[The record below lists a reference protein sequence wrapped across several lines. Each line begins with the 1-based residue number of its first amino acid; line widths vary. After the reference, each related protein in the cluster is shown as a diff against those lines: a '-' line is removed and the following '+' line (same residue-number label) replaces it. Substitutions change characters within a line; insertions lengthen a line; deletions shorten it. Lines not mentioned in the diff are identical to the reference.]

1 MTAAL
6 GGWLAG
12 LGVTRAAMEATSEC
26 WRAPFYLLEDRFE
39 TGWSTLMT
47 SSIYPAGR
55 RPTDWTRCGWARSPN
70 GRCSRPSFVPLPA
83 IRALGA
89 Q

>member
-1 MTAAL
+1 
-6 GGWLAG
+6 
-12 LGVTRAAMEATSEC
+12 MEATSDY

-39 TGWSTLMT
+39 TWLVNADDVKHL
-47 SSIYPAGR
+47 PAGQ
-55 RPTDWTRCGWARSPN
+55 RPTDWTRCGWARSPS
-70 GRCSRPSFVPLPA
+70 GRCSHPSFVPLPA